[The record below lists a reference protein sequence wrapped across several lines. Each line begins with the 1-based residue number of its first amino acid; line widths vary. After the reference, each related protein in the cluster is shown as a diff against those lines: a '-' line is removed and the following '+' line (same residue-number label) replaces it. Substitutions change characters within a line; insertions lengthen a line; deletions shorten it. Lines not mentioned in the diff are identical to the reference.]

1 MTERRFPPPW
11 SVETFPGGLKVCDA
25 NGQSLAYVYSRENAS
40 DAHEQVFGPPVN
52 NLESRRLDTGAFVF
66 GGRDE
71 VHSSQR
77 GSKMHSVMR
86 VTVAATVLGIAAL
99 SLTVSAH
106 AGNGSAVGAGIVG
119 FGVGAIVGNA
129 LAPQTVYVAPP
140 PPVYYA
146 PPPPVYVAPA
156 PPVYVGPVYY
166 ERHPYRGH
174 RR

>member
-1 MTERRFPPPW
+1 
-11 SVETFPGGLKVCDA
+11 
-25 NGQSLAYVYSRENAS
+25 
-40 DAHEQVFGPPVN
+40 
-52 NLESRRLDTGAFVF
+52 
-66 GGRDE
+66 
-71 VHSSQR
+71 
-77 GSKMHSVMR
+77 MHSVMR
-86 VTVAATVLGIAAL
+86 ATVAAMVLGIASL
-99 SLTVSAH
+99 SLTASAH
-106 AGNGSAVGAGIVG
+106 AGNGSAVGAGLLG

>member
-1 MTERRFPPPW
+1 
-11 SVETFPGGLKVCDA
+11 
-25 NGQSLAYVYSRENAS
+25 
-40 DAHEQVFGPPVN
+40 
-52 NLESRRLDTGAFVF
+52 
-66 GGRDE
+66 
-71 VHSSQR
+71 
-77 GSKMHSVMR
+77 MHSFMR
-86 VTVAATVLGIAAL
+86 VTVAAMVLGIAAL
-99 SLTVSAH
+99 SLTSSAH

-156 PPVYVGPVYY
+156 PVYVGPVYY

>member
-1 MTERRFPPPW
+1 
-11 SVETFPGGLKVCDA
+11 
-25 NGQSLAYVYSRENAS
+25 
-40 DAHEQVFGPPVN
+40 
-52 NLESRRLDTGAFVF
+52 
-66 GGRDE
+66 
-71 VHSSQR
+71 
-77 GSKMHSVMR
+77 MHSVMR
-86 VTVAATVLGIAAL
+86 VTVAAMVLGIAAL
-99 SLTVSAH
+99 SLTASAH
-106 AGNGSAVGAGIVG
+106 AGNDSAVGAGLLG

-146 PPPPVYVAPA
+146 PPPPVYVAPV